1 MFAVQA
7 NNSRIS
13 RLMENTWKAIKQKQQ
28 QQQQKEQ
35 AKMQNKIKKVGTDE
49 KRKREQKKNGSSF
62 N

>member
-28 QQQQKEQ
+28 QQQQQQKEQ
-35 AKMQNKIKKVGTDE
+35 AKMQNKI
-49 KRKREQKKNGSSF
+49 NW
-62 N
+62 

>member
-7 NNSRIS
+7 NNSRNS

-35 AKMQNKIKKVGTDE
+35 AKMQNKIKKVGTDK
-49 KRKREQKKNGSSF
+49 KRKREQK
-62 N
+62 